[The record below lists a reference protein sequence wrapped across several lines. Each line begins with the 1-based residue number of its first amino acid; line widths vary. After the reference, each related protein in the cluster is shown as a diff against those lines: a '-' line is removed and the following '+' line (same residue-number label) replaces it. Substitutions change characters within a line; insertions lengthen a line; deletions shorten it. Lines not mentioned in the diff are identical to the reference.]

1 MKIAI
6 SVNSSWNIYNF
17 RLGLARHLMNCGF
30 EVYAISPEDEFSPEL
45 ISAGLKYFP
54 INVQSKGSNIF
65 YDVRYM
71 LALRAI
77 YKRIKPDLILQY
89 TIKPNIYGTLAAASL
104 GIPVINN
111 VSGLGTVFL
120 HDTISSKIAKAL
132 YRQAFRFPQKVF
144 FQNEDDRSLFVKK
157 NLIAVNKTALIP
169 GSGVD
174 TEKFLPNEKKNF
186 KRGKPFRFLL
196 MARLL
201 YDKGIVE
208 YIKAI
213 ELIKP
218 RLDAIFMLAGSLD
231 EETKLGIPAA
241 QLEDW
246 INRGIIE
253 YKGFEKNSLKLY
265 HEADCVVLP
274 SYREGTSKSLLEAAS
289 CGLPIVTTDVPGCR
303 EVVEDGIN
311 GFLCKVKDPQDLGI
325 KMEALYN
332 LSEEA
337 YSKMA
342 VKSREK
348 ALKQFDEKIVI
359 KTYENAIMQILAAKR
374 GQKH

>member
-45 ISAGLKYFP
+45 ISAGLRYFP

-71 LALRAI
+71 LTLRAI

-144 FQNEDDRSLFVKK
+144 FRMKMTEVYSSKK
-157 NLIAVNKTALIP
+157 I
-169 GSGVD
+169 
-174 TEKFLPNEKKNF
+174 
-186 KRGKPFRFLL
+186 
-196 MARLL
+196 
-201 YDKGIVE
+201 
-208 YIKAI
+208 
-213 ELIKP
+213 
-218 RLDAIFMLAGSLD
+218 
-231 EETKLGIPAA
+231 
-241 QLEDW
+241 
-246 INRGIIE
+246 
-253 YKGFEKNSLKLY
+253 
-265 HEADCVVLP
+265 
-274 SYREGTSKSLLEAAS
+274 
-289 CGLPIVTTDVPGCR
+289 
-303 EVVEDGIN
+303 
-311 GFLCKVKDPQDLGI
+311 
-325 KMEALYN
+325 
-332 LSEEA
+332 
-337 YSKMA
+337 
-342 VKSREK
+342 
-348 ALKQFDEKIVI
+348 
-359 KTYENAIMQILAAKR
+359 
-374 GQKH
+374 